1 MDVILGPG
9 SVEILLRTAT
19 RHAQNRAAIL
29 SLPGLLKTVY
39 TCRRAWPLLAWGG
52 LVLIAGASPEEWTG
66 SSLSYVRKRECNIMK
81 RLPLTAASIA
91 AVVALGVALPA
102 CSEKQPPAQDES
114 AQVQPAPDP
123 TPAAEP
129 AAPAPAVVA
138 DQVSYTPEALET
150 LLAPIALYP
159 DPVLAQVLATSTNP
173 QEVLDAGNWLLQ
185 NPDLNGKELEAA
197 GTAVGFTP
205 PMLALIQF
213 PTVVDMMCM
222 EMNWTTDLGAA
233 FQADEP
239 GVLAAVQRLRVQA
252 TEMGNLKS
260 SEQMTVATETQNDQ
274 QIIVVQ
280 PANPEVVYVPQYNPT
295 AVYTTPAPAAPASST
310 AVSTTTTSTG
320 YSGGEM
326 VATGLLAFGAG
337 ILVNEVFDD
346 DDDDYYYP
354 RYGYGG
360 GGYYPPPYYPRY
372 GNGYRPASGYNRP
385 SNYKNSFNNNNIYID
400 ADGRNSFDRFEDG
413 RNNYRKN
420 PQSPISTARPNRPEL
435 GQLNRQAS
443 SATRPASTTMAAA
456 RKPQGTYAG
465 AKAGAAAQ
473 RPAAQRPA
481 VNSKVPAGTYAGA
494 ANPAAR
500 PKATPQTA
508 GARDRGYRPEVAG
521 TSAARKQS
529 VAKPAAQ
536 PATTAKRSAPKN
548 QSAFQG
554 ARNSG
559 KSERAASQ
567 RGRSSMGK
575 SGQKRGGRR

>member
-1 MDVILGPG
+1 
-9 SVEILLRTAT
+9 
-19 RHAQNRAAIL
+19 
-29 SLPGLLKTVY
+29 
-39 TCRRAWPLLAWGG
+39 
-52 LVLIAGASPEEWTG
+52 
-66 SSLSYVRKRECNIMK
+66 MK
-81 RLPLTAASIA
+81 RLPLTAASLA

-114 AQVQPAPDP
+114 AQAQPAPEPP
-123 TPAAEP
+123 TAVPVAVEP
-129 AAPAPAVVA
+129 AAPAPAVAA
-138 DQVSYTPEALET
+138 DQVSYSPEALET

-185 NPDLNGKELEAA
+185 NADLKGKELEAA

-239 GVLAAVQRLRVQA
+239 GVLAAVQRLRAQA
-252 TEMGNLKS
+252 AEMGNLQS

-295 AVYTTPAPAAPASST
+295 AVYTTPAPATST
-310 AVSTTTTSTG
+310 AVSTTTTSSG

-372 GNGYRPASGYNRP
+372 GNGYRPASGYYRP

-400 ADGRNSFDRFEDG
+400 ADGRNSFDRFKG
-413 RNNYRKN
+413 GQNNYRKN
-420 PQSPISTARPNRPEL
+420 PRSPISTARPNRPEL
-435 GQLNRQAS
+435 GQLNRQAQ

-473 RPAAQRPA
+473 RPAAQRPVA
-481 VNSKVPAGTYAGA
+481 SSKVPAGTYAGA

-500 PKATPQTA
+500 PKASAQTL
-508 GARDRGYRPEVAG
+508 GARDRGYRPEAAG

-529 VAKPAAQ
+529 VAKPAAR
-536 PATTAKRSAPKN
+536 PVTTAKGSAPKRPAAATTRTAPKS
-548 QSAFQG
+548 QSAFKG
-554 ARNSG
+554 SRNSG

>member
-1 MDVILGPG
+1 
-9 SVEILLRTAT
+9 
-19 RHAQNRAAIL
+19 
-29 SLPGLLKTVY
+29 
-39 TCRRAWPLLAWGG
+39 
-52 LVLIAGASPEEWTG
+52 
-66 SSLSYVRKRECNIMK
+66 MK

-102 CSEKQPPAQDES
+102 CSEKQPPVQDES
-114 AQVQPAPDP
+114 AQAQSAPAPPTAVP
-123 TPAAEP
+123 TPVPAAAEP
-129 AAPAPAVVA
+129 AAPAPAVAA
-138 DQVSYTPEALET
+138 DPVSYTPEALET

-185 NPDLNGKELEAA
+185 NPDLKGKELETA
-197 GTAVGFTP
+197 GTAAGFTP

-233 FQADEP
+233 FQADEA
-239 GVLAAVQRLRVQA
+239 GVLEAVQRLRAQA

-295 AVYTTPAPAAPASST
+295 AVYTTPAPATST
-310 AVSTTTTSTG
+310 AVSTTTTSSG

-346 DDDDYYYP
+346 DDDDHYYP

-400 ADGRNSFDRFEDG
+400 ADGRNSFDRFKG
-413 RNNYRKN
+413 GQNNYRKD
-420 PQSPISTARPNRPEL
+420 PRSPISTARPNRPEMAE
-435 GQLNRQAS
+435 LNRQAQN
-443 SATRPASTTMAAA
+443 RPAATGQTYA

-465 AKAGAAAQ
+465 AKPGAAAK

-494 ANPAAR
+494 TNPAAR
-500 PKATPQTA
+500 PKASRQTA
-508 GARDRGYRPEVAG
+508 GARDRGYRSETAG
-521 TSAARKQS
+521 TSAARQQS
-529 VAKPAAQ
+529 VAKPAAR
-536 PATTAKRSAPKN
+536 PATTAKRTAPKSQATTAKRAAPKQ
-548 QSAFQG
+548 QSAFKG
-554 ARNSG
+554 SRNSG
-559 KSERAASQ
+559 KSERAASK

-575 SGQKRGGRR
+575 SGGKRGGRR

>member
-1 MDVILGPG
+1 
-9 SVEILLRTAT
+9 
-19 RHAQNRAAIL
+19 
-29 SLPGLLKTVY
+29 
-39 TCRRAWPLLAWGG
+39 
-52 LVLIAGASPEEWTG
+52 
-66 SSLSYVRKRECNIMK
+66 MK

-102 CSEKQPPAQDES
+102 CSEKQPPVQDES
-114 AQVQPAPDP
+114 AQVQSAPAPPTAVP
-123 TPAAEP
+123 TPVPATAEP
-129 AAPAPAVVA
+129 AAPAPAVAA
-138 DQVSYTPEALET
+138 DPVSYTPEALET

-185 NPDLNGKELEAA
+185 NPDLKGKELETA

-239 GVLAAVQRLRVQA
+239 GVLEAVQRLRAQA

-295 AVYTTPAPAAPASST
+295 AVYTTPAPAAPATST
-310 AVSTTTTSTG
+310 AVSTTTTSSG
-320 YSGGEM
+320 YTGGEM

-400 ADGRNSFDRFEDG
+400 ADGRNSFERFEGG

-435 GQLNRQAS
+435 GELNRQAQN
-443 SATRPASTTMAAA
+443 RPAATGQAYA

-465 AKAGAAAQ
+465 AKLGAAAQ

-481 VNSKVPAGTYAGA
+481 ANAKVPAGTYAGA
-494 ANPAAR
+494 ANPTAR

-508 GARDRGYRPEVAG
+508 GARDRGHRPDAAG
-521 TSAARKQS
+521 ASPARKQS
-529 VAKPAAQ
+529 VAKPAAR
-536 PATTAKRSAPKN
+536 PATAAKRTAPKN
-548 QSAFQG
+548 QSAFKG
-554 ARNSG
+554 SRNSG

-575 SGQKRGGRR
+575 SGGKRGGRR

>member
-1 MDVILGPG
+1 M
-9 SVEILLRTAT
+9 
-19 RHAQNRAAIL
+19 N
-29 SLPGLLKTVY
+29 
-39 TCRRAWPLLAWGG
+39 
-52 LVLIAGASPEEWTG
+52 
-66 SSLSYVRKRECNIMK
+66 
-81 RLPLTAASIA
+81 RLPFTAASIA
-91 AVVALGVALPA
+91 ALLAVGVALPA
-102 CSEKQPPAQDES
+102 CSEKQPPPQAES
-114 AQVQPAPDP
+114 VQVQP
-123 TPAAEP
+123 TPAPVAPVTAEP
-129 AAPAPAVVA
+129 APPAPPEAA
-138 DQVSYTPEALET
+138 SQVSYSPEALET

-185 NPDLNGKELEAA
+185 NADLKGKELEAA

-222 EMNWTTDLGAA
+222 ETNWTTDLGIA

-239 GVLAAVQRLRVQA
+239 GVLAAVQRLRAQA

-260 SEQMTVATETQNDQ
+260 SEQMTVATETQGNQ
-274 QIIVVQ
+274 QVIVVQ

-295 AVYTTPAPAAPASST
+295 AVYTTPAPATST
-310 AVSTTTTSTG
+310 AVATTTTSSG
-320 YSGGEM
+320 YTGGEM

-346 DDDDYYYP
+346 DDDDHYYP

-400 ADGRNSFDRFEDG
+400 ADGRNSFDRFEGG

-420 PQSPISTARPNRPEL
+420 PQSPISAARPNRPEL
-435 GQLNRQAS
+435 GGLNRQAQTAS
-443 SATRPASTTMAAA
+443 RPASTTTAAA

-465 AKAGAAAQ
+465 AKPGGAAQ

-481 VNSKVPAGTYAGA
+481 VNSRAPVGTYAGA

-500 PKATPQTA
+500 PKAGPQTA
-508 GARDRGYRPEVAG
+508 GARDRGRGPDAVG
-521 TSAARKQS
+521 TSTAHKQS
-529 VAKPAAQ
+529 GAKPVAR
-536 PATTAKRSAPKN
+536 PTTTAKRTPAANRTAPKN
-548 QSAFQG
+548 QSAFKG
-554 ARNSG
+554 SRNSG
-559 KSERAASQ
+559 KSERAASK

-575 SGQKRGGRR
+575 SGQKRGARR

>member
-1 MDVILGPG
+1 
-9 SVEILLRTAT
+9 
-19 RHAQNRAAIL
+19 
-29 SLPGLLKTVY
+29 
-39 TCRRAWPLLAWGG
+39 
-52 LVLIAGASPEEWTG
+52 
-66 SSLSYVRKRECNIMK
+66 MK

-102 CSEKQPPAQDES
+102 CSEKQPPPQVES
-114 AQVQPAPDP
+114 AQVQPAPEP
-123 TPAAEP
+123 PAAAPAPAAAAP
-129 AAPAPAVVA
+129 AAPAPAA
-138 DQVSYTPEALET
+138 AAAPVSYSPEALET

-185 NPDLNGKELEAA
+185 NADLKGKELEAA
-197 GTAVGFTP
+197 GTAAGFTP

-222 EMNWTTDLGAA
+222 EMNWTTDLGVA
-233 FQADEP
+233 FLADEP
-239 GVLAAVQRLRVQA
+239 GVLAAVQRLRKQA
-252 TEMGNLKS
+252 SEMGNLKS

-274 QIIVVQ
+274 PVIVVQ

-295 AVYTTPAPAAPASST
+295 AVYTTPAPATST
-310 AVSTTTTSTG
+310 AVSTTSTSSG

-346 DDDDYYYP
+346 DDDDYDNYYP

-385 SNYKNSFNNNNIYID
+385 SNYKNSFNNNNIYVD
-400 ADGRNSFDRFEDG
+400 ADGRNSFDRFDGG
-413 RNNYRKN
+413 RNNYRKD
-420 PQSPISTARPNRPEL
+420 PRSPISTARPNRPEMAE
-435 GQLNRQAS
+435 LNRQAQN
-443 SATRPASTTMAAA
+443 RPAATGQTYA
-456 RKPQGTYAG
+456 RKPQGSYAG
-465 AKAGAAAQ
+465 AKPGAAAQ

-481 VNSKVPAGTYAGA
+481 VNSRVPAGTYAGA

-500 PKATPQTA
+500 PKASAQTA
-508 GARDRGYRPEVAG
+508 GARDRGHRSQAAG
-521 TSAARKQS
+521 TSAARKQNVS
-529 VAKPAAQ
+529 KPAAR
-536 PATTAKRSAPKN
+536 PATTTAKRTAPKSPAATTKRAAPKN
-548 QSAFQG
+548 QSAFKG
-554 ARNSG
+554 SRNSG

-567 RGRSSMGK
+567 RGRSSKGK
-575 SGQKRGGRR
+575 SGGHRGGRR

>member
-1 MDVILGPG
+1 M
-9 SVEILLRTAT
+9 
-19 RHAQNRAAIL
+19 N
-29 SLPGLLKTVY
+29 
-39 TCRRAWPLLAWGG
+39 
-52 LVLIAGASPEEWTG
+52 
-66 SSLSYVRKRECNIMK
+66 
-81 RLPLTAASIA
+81 RLPFTAASIA
-91 AVVALGVALPA
+91 AVLAFGVALPA
-102 CSEKQPPAQDES
+102 CSDKQPPAQAES
-114 AQVQPAPDP
+114 VQVQPAPAP
-123 TPAAEP
+123 PPVAPVTAEP
-129 AAPAPAVVA
+129 APATPPAAV
-138 DQVSYTPEALET
+138 DQVSYSPEALET

-185 NPDLNGKELEAA
+185 NADLEGKELEAA

-222 EMNWTTDLGAA
+222 EMNWTTDLGVA

-239 GVLAAVQRLRVQA
+239 GVLAAVQRLRTQA

-295 AVYTTPAPAAPASST
+295 EVYTTPAPAIAAPAATT
-310 AVSTTTTSTG
+310 AVTTTTTTSTG
-320 YSGGEM
+320 YTGGEM

-346 DDDDYYYP
+346 DDDDHYYP

-400 ADGRNSFDRFEDG
+400 ADGRNSFDRFKG
-413 RNNYRKN
+413 GQNNYRKD
-420 PQSPISTARPNRPEL
+420 PRSPISTARPNRPEMAE
-435 GQLNRQAS
+435 LNRQAQN
-443 SATRPASTTMAAA
+443 RPAATGQTYA
-456 RKPQGTYAG
+456 RKPQGNYAG
-465 AKAGAAAQ
+465 AKPGAAAQ

-500 PKATPQTA
+500 PKASRQTA
-508 GARDRGYRPEVAG
+508 GARDRGYRSETAG
-521 TSAARKQS
+521 TSVARKQS
-529 VAKPAAQ
+529 VAKPAAR
-536 PATTAKRSAPKN
+536 PATTAKRTAPKSQATTAKRAAPKQ
-548 QSAFQG
+548 QSAFKG
-554 ARNSG
+554 SRNSG
-559 KSERAASQ
+559 KSERAASK

-575 SGQKRGGRR
+575 SGGKRGGRR

>member
-1 MDVILGPG
+1 
-9 SVEILLRTAT
+9 
-19 RHAQNRAAIL
+19 
-29 SLPGLLKTVY
+29 
-39 TCRRAWPLLAWGG
+39 
-52 LVLIAGASPEEWTG
+52 
-66 SSLSYVRKRECNIMK
+66 MK

-91 AVVALGVALPA
+91 AVIALGVALPA
-102 CSEKQPPAQDES
+102 CSEKQPPAQDAS
-114 AQVQPAPDP
+114 AQVQPAPAAP
-123 TPAAEP
+123 VTAEP
-129 AAPAPAVVA
+129 ANPAPAPAAAAQQVA
-138 DQVSYTPEALET
+138 YSPEALET

-185 NPDLNGKELEAA
+185 NADLKGKELEAA

-222 EMNWTTDLGAA
+222 EMNWTTDLGVA
-233 FQADEP
+233 FLADEP
-239 GVLAAVQRLRVQA
+239 GVLAAVQRLRKQA
-252 TEMGNLKS
+252 AEMGNLKS

-274 QIIVVQ
+274 PVIVVQ

-295 AVYTTPAPAAPASST
+295 EVYTTPAPAVAAPAATT
-310 AVSTTTTSTG
+310 AVTTTTTTDSG

-346 DDDDYYYP
+346 DDDDYDHYYP

-385 SNYKNSFNNNNIYID
+385 SNYKNSFNNNNIYVD
-400 ADGRNSFDRFEDG
+400 ADGRNSFDRFDGG
-413 RNNYRKN
+413 RNNYRKD
-420 PQSPISTARPNRPEL
+420 PKSPISTARPNRSEL
-435 GQLNRQAS
+435 GELNRQAQN
-443 SATRPASTTMAAA
+443 RPAATGQTYA

-465 AKAGAAAQ
+465 AKQGAAAQ

-494 ANPAAR
+494 ANPSAR
-500 PKATPQTA
+500 PKASRQTA
-508 GARDRGYRPEVAG
+508 GARDRGHKPQATG
-521 TSAARKQS
+521 TSAARKQG
-529 VAKPAAQ
+529 VAKPASR
-536 PATTAKRSAPKN
+536 PATTAKRTAPKSSAATTKRSAPKN
-548 QSAFQG
+548 QSAFKG
-554 ARNSG
+554 SRNSG

-567 RGRSSMGK
+567 RGRSSKGK
-575 SGQKRGGRR
+575 SGGHRGGRR